1 MSGSLLRSPSGALAA
16 VLPLLTT
23 ACLVAAAGAGAGGAV
38 YLSDRG
44 AESLVTVPMDQ
55 ARSAVGRTFQEL
67 GITETRSSTDR
78 EGTVERHRV
87 EGTSGD
93 REITVSL
100 KPEGD
105 GTRVEVVARRSAVTW
120 DKDLARQI
128 LERIVQYAR

>member
-1 MSGSLLRSPSGALAA
+1 MHGSLLRLPFRSLAA
-16 VLPLLTT
+16 LLPVLIS

-38 YLSDRG
+38 YFSERG

-87 EGTSGD
+87 EGTSDD

-120 DKDLARQI
+120 DRDFARQI
-128 LERIVQYAR
+128 LERIVQYTR